1 MEIPAS
7 QAGFTAASCWEQRV
21 TRDERQL
28 ILWFTNNATRTTRD
42 SRQRLMCCHL
52 DNDKRK
58 QKKRTKRK
66 LPRDEGE
73 GGRKPVLPS
82 PPLAAWPPFAR
93 LHPPPPS
100 AQTYR
105 RSQRAIFAKVPGS
118 YEMAVPMASF
128 DSLRGILLFRLL
140 QFPRACAT
148 YSIITHAEM
157 RISAP
162 RKGRGKKRRRYPEY
176 VSFTRE
182 ASARINATHIYIAY
196 RLFKYHDLATKSY
209 YLVIEEAYKAAL
221 NSFPSKLSTF
231 NRELQISARIHFSR
245 LY

>member
-1 MEIPAS
+1 MTNENKRSA
-7 QAGFTAASCWEQRV
+7 QRESCRGM
-21 TRDERQL
+21 RGR
-28 ILWFTNNATRTTRD
+28 
-42 SRQRLMCCHL
+42 
-52 DNDKRK
+52 
-58 QKKRTKRK
+58 
-66 LPRDEGE
+66 

-182 ASARINATHIYIAY
+182 ASARINATHIYILLIAFSSITTWQLSPIILLLRKPTRLRLILSPRNCRLLIESCRLAHASIFLVYIRGTFELVGTEPTSAGVTRQCTRESWTFLNQRKNLASRASYDY
-196 RLFKYHDLATKSY
+196 RA
-209 YLVIEEAYKAAL
+209 EM
-221 NSFPSKLSTF
+221 
-231 NRELQISARIHFSR
+231 
-245 LY
+245 